1 MLLIFETITKTS
13 HIIEPLKMM
22 KKNYLLPFLALVLLF
37 ATQSGLA
44 QDRLVDNEFGTLILN
59 WLDAK
64 KTDYNLTANDIS
76 DLQVSDA
83 YYSKKSKINHVYV
96 NQAYQGIKIHNAISS
111 VAVKQNSVFH
121 YGNALISDIASKVNT
136 TTAVITPEGAINSV
150 VSQFNLGSTAGL
162 ELINTSDNNR
172 YLYTS
177 GGVSKVEIPVQLVYQ
192 PTLDGS
198 LKLAWDL
205 SIHTNDGANWHS
217 VRVDALTGTILDKND
232 WIVSCNFGGDHT
244 SHNHVNHSVRQQQD
258 FSLLKTNNSLL
269 VDGSQYNVFPIP
281 LESPNHGPIELIS
294 EPANATASPQGWHD
308 TNGVA
313 GAEFTT
319 TRGNNVW
326 AQEDA
331 DGNDGV
337 GYSPDG
343 GATLEFN
350 YPFDDNQPP
359 LGYRDASITNL
370 FYMNNIMH
378 DVWYQYGF
386 DEASGNFQE
395 NNYGNGGVAGDF
407 VFADAQDGSGINNAT
422 FGTPPDGNNPGMT
435 MFLWSAPGGLGQ
447 PLTVNSGGPIVGP
460 ITAAVPS
467 TGNGADGPGNIT
479 GPSTTPV
486 TADLVL
492 VDDSSATPTEGCN
505 ALTNGADVNG
515 KIAVIK
521 RGSCTFVEKI
531 QNAQNAGAVGVI
543 VVNHNNPTNDPNYT
557 EYVNMYGNTNP
568 VFTIPSIFINNAN
581 GEQLITAL
589 QNNETINATIVQT
602 GPYQIDGSLDNGI
615 IAHEYG
621 HGISTRLV
629 GGPSTSNCLGNAEQ
643 MGEGWSDWFG
653 LMVTLKATDLPE
665 DIRGIGTFAIGQ
677 PTDGG
682 GIRPFPYSTDTTINP
697 VTYGDTNNQ
706 AGFSQPHGIGSIWA
720 AILWDLTWKYVEK
733 YGFDADIYN
742 GTGGNNKVMQLVLDG
757 LKLQVC
763 NTGFVGGRDSLLAAD
778 NALTGGED
786 QCLIWDVFAARGVGL
801 NASEGTANSRTDQVE
816 DFTTPPDTDPTLAN
830 CTSLSVDEFAIAS
843 QYSVFPN
850 PANNVLSIKVK
861 KNFGKVNLTLTDV
874 NGRQVISTTANLLD
888 QVDLD
893 ISALQSGLYIL
904 NIKGETINVNNKIIK
919 N

>member
-1 MLLIFETITKTS
+1 
-13 HIIEPLKMM
+13 M
-22 KKNYLLPFLALVLLF
+22 KKNYLLPFLTLMLLF

-44 QDRLVDNEFGTLILN
+44 QDRLADNEYGTLILN
-59 WLDAK
+59 WLEAK
-64 KTDYNLTANDIS
+64 KNDYNLTANDIS

-83 YYSKKSKINHVYV
+83 YYSKATKINHVYV

-121 YGNALISDIASKVNT
+121 YGNALISDISSRVNT
-136 TTAVITPEGAINSV
+136 TIAVITPEGAINAV
-150 VSQFNLGSTAGL
+150 VSQFNLGNTTGL

-172 YLYTS
+172 YLYTN
-177 GGVSKVEIPVQLVYQ
+177 GGVSKVDIPVQLVFQ

-217 VRVDALTGTILDKND
+217 VRVDALTGAIIDKND
-232 WIVSCNFGGDHT
+232 WIITCNFGGDHT
-244 SHNHVNHSVRQQQD
+244 DHANHNHAVTQQRD
-258 FSLLKTNNSLL
+258 FSLLKTNNSLV

-294 EPANATASPQGWHD
+294 EPANTTASPHGWHD

-313 GAEFTT
+313 GAEFTI

-331 DGNDGV
+331 DGNDGT
-337 GYSPDG
+337 GYAPDA
-343 GATLEFN
+343 GATLVFN
-350 YPFDDNQPP
+350 YPYDGTQVASS
-359 LGYRDASITNL
+359 YRDASITNL

-395 NNYGNGGVAGDF
+395 NNYGNGGAAGDF
-407 VFADAQDGSGINNAT
+407 VFADAQDGSGLNNAT
-422 FGTPPDGNNPGMT
+422 FGTPPDGGNPGMT
-435 MFLWSAPGGLGQ
+435 MFLWSSVTDPIMSVNNGPLAGDYVLTHAGFGGEIS
-447 PLTVNSGGPIVGP
+447 TP
-460 ITAAVPS
+460 ITNDVVVV
-467 TGNGADGPGNIT
+467 TDDN
-479 GPSTTPV
+479 STTSIDANDACDPI
-486 TADLVL
+486 
-492 VDDSSATPTEGCN
+492 
-505 ALTNGADVNG
+505 TNGGSLAG
-515 KIAVIK
+515 KIAVIR
-521 RGSCTFVEKI
+521 RGGCEFGFKALAAENEGAIAVI
-531 QNAQNAGAVGVI
+531 IVNNVAGPPVGLGGGANGASV
-543 VVNHNNPTNDPNYT
+543 
-557 EYVNMYGNTNP
+557 
-568 VFTIPSIFINNAN
+568 TIPTVMIGQAGGEAIITEVNNGGTVNVTIFP
-581 GEQLITAL
+581 EAL
-589 QNNETINATIVQT
+589 
-602 GPYQIDGSLDNGI
+602 IDGSFDNGI
-615 IAHEYG
+615 VAHEFG

-629 GGPSTSNCLGNAEQ
+629 GGPNTSNCLNNAEQ

-697 VTYGDTNNQ
+697 VTYGDTNNE
-706 AGFSQPHGIGSIWA
+706 AGFSQPHGIGSIWG
-720 AILWDLTWKYVEK
+720 AILWDLTWKYIEK
-733 YGFDADIYN
+733 YGFDADFYN

-801 NASEGTANSRTDQVE
+801 NASEGSASSRTDQVE
-816 DFTTPPDTDPTLAN
+816 DFTTPPDTDPSLAN

-843 QYSVFPN
+843 QYSIFPN
-850 PANNVLSIKVK
+850 PANNLLSIKVK
-861 KNFGKVNLTLTDV
+861 KNFGKVNLTLTDI
-874 NGRQVISTTANLLD
+874 NGRQVLSTTANLLD

-904 NIKGETINVNNKIIK
+904 NIKGETISVNNKIIK